1 MRRAVA
7 GIWGTPAADGTPALV
22 VTAVFFALGG
32 LFGCWIAF
40 HSGGGGDEALR
51 AYLEQFLAAASEGQL
66 SVPAWPGL
74 IWRTVRWPLAAF
86 LFAFTGLGLLGV
98 PVLSSLRGF
107 FLAFSIA
114 SFARVYG
121 RAGLSA
127 AFLLL
132 GVTGLVSIPVF
143 LLLSVQSFSNAWSLA
158 ARPAGQGCRE
168 LPYHREFFY
177 RSGLCAGALCVCVLM
192 ERYLVPV
199 LLMGA
204 VSVLS

>member
-7 GIWGTPAADGTPALV
+7 GIWGTPTAEGTPALV

-32 LFGCWIAF
+32 LLGCWIAF

-51 AYLEQFLAAASEGQL
+51 AYLEQFLASASEGQL
-66 SVPAWPGL
+66 NTPAWPEL

-86 LFAFTGLGLLGV
+86 LFAFTGLGLLGI
-98 PVLSSLRGF
+98 PAISSLRGF

-121 RAGLSA
+121 RTGVGA

-143 LLLSVQSFSNAWSLA
+143 LLLSVQSFSQAWSLA

-168 LPYHREFFY
+168 LPYRRDFFY

-192 ERYLVPV
+192 ERYLIPV

-204 VSVLS
+204 VSALS

>member
-7 GIWGTPAADGTPALV
+7 GIWGTPAAEGTPALV

-66 SVPAWPGL
+66 SVPAWPGFF
-74 IWRTVRWPLAAF
+74 WRTVRWPLAAF
-86 LFAFTGLGLLGV
+86 LFAFTALGLLGV

-132 GVTGLVSIPVF
+132 GVPGLVSIPLF
-143 LLLSVQSFSNAWSLA
+143 LLLSVQSFS
-158 ARPAGQGCRE
+158 ARLEPGRPPCRTGVQG
-168 LPYHREFFY
+168 
-177 RSGLCAGALCVCVLM
+177 A
-192 ERYLVPV
+192 
-199 LLMGA
+199 A
-204 VSVLS
+204 VSPRILLSLRPCAPVRCVSASSWSAIWSPFC

>member
-7 GIWGTPAADGTPALV
+7 GIWGTPTAEGTLALV

-40 HSGGGGDEALR
+40 HSGGGGDEALH
-51 AYLEQFLAAASEGQL
+51 AYLEQFLSTASEGQL
-66 SVPAWPGL
+66 NVPMWPEL

-86 LFAFTGLGLLGV
+86 LFAFTGLGLLGI

-121 RAGLSA
+121 RTGVNA

-158 ARPAGQGCRE
+158 TRPVGQGCRE
-168 LPYHREFFY
+168 LPYHRDFFC
-177 RSGLCAGALCVCVLM
+177 RSGLCAGALCVCILM
-192 ERYLVPV
+192 EHYLIPV